1 MAQTDF
7 AEFES
12 KTSGDRTVM
21 HILYGLHTVAWLSM
35 GTLAVIALIVNYI
48 KRADEHDAVYVSHHN
63 YMISTFWWTVLWMV
77 LSGLLAL
84 VMGLT
89 IILIPLVWVPFSIVG
104 LWYLYRCIRGWL
116 RFTEGKPPF

>member
-63 YMISTFWWTVLWMV
+63 YMIATFWWTVLWMV

-84 VMGLT
+84 VMMLT
-89 IILIPLVWVPFSIVG
+89 ILLIPLVWVPFSIVG

>member
-63 YMISTFWWTVLWMV
+63 YMIATFWWTVLWMV

-84 VMGLT
+84 VMMLT
-89 IILIPLVWVPFSIVG
+89 ILLIPLIWVPFSIVG